1 MNEKFIEK
9 ITNIQIKDDGSFLVD
24 YDGFPYHITQN
35 MTEEYEAI
43 KEFIKLNP
51 NSVTNYIEPEYKI
64 TVEEKIQLERYKRNQ
79 LLDEADILLLKYSE
93 EVELGLIAANE
104 KYRLDLLAYKQDLR
118 DISKQQDF
126 PENVVYPTLPKYE
139 DYI

>member
-24 YDGFPYHITQN
+24 YDGYPYHITQN

-126 PENVVYPTLPKYE
+126 PENIVYPTLPKYE

>member
-9 ITNIQIKDDGSFLVD
+9 ISNIQLKDDGTYIVD
-24 YDGFPYHITQN
+24 YDGYPYHITKN
-35 MTEEYEAI
+35 MREEYDAI
-43 KEFIKLNP
+43 EEFVKLNH
-51 NSVTNYIEPEYKI
+51 NSVTNYIEPEYMV

-79 LLDEADILLLKYSE
+79 LLDEADVLLLKYSE

-118 DISKQQDF
+118 DISKQRDF

-139 DYI
+139 DYE

>member
-1 MNEKFIEK
+1 MNDKFLDK
-9 ITNIQIKDDGSFLVD
+9 ISNIRVKEDGSYIVD
-24 YDGFPYHITQN
+24 YNGMPYHITQN
-35 MTEEYEAI
+35 MSEEYEAI
-43 KEFIKLNP
+43 KEFIKLNH